1 MDAADLDYRTR
12 TLTGC
17 IPPLLVARLLEL
29 GHEREVEFQ
38 VGRGEW
44 FCALEWARLPG
55 IGASASRRD
64 HDTATLRNDH
74 GRFIDDQSWG
84 QRRGGHH

>member
-1 MDAADLDYRTR
+1 MDADDPEYRAR

-38 VGRGEW
+38 AGRGE
-44 FCALEWARLPG
+44 
-55 IGASASRRD
+55 
-64 HDTATLRNDH
+64 
-74 GRFIDDQSWG
+74 
-84 QRRGGHH
+84 